1 MPGCCH
7 HGGSSRDIFC
17 ETGPPPGAGHDMTDQ
32 RVRGLD
38 QEASH
43 HGRERKAEVD
53 DHEIKG
59 YEAAER
65 PCVPSSDLESR
76 DSQRLDL

>member
-1 MPGCCH
+1 
-7 HGGSSRDIFC
+7 
-17 ETGPPPGAGHDMTDQ
+17 MTDQ

-43 HGRERKAEVD
+43 HGRKRKAEVE

-65 PCVPSSDLESR
+65 PCVPSPELQTQDL
-76 DSQRLDL
+76 QRLDL

>member
-1 MPGCCH
+1 
-7 HGGSSRDIFC
+7 
-17 ETGPPPGAGHDMTDQ
+17 MTDQ

-59 YEAAER
+59 YEEAAER
-65 PCVPSSDLESR
+65 PCVPSPELQTQDL
-76 DSQRLDL
+76 QRLDL

>member
-1 MPGCCH
+1 
-7 HGGSSRDIFC
+7 
-17 ETGPPPGAGHDMTDQ
+17 MTDQ

-65 PCVPSSDLESR
+65 PCIPSPELQTQDL
-76 DSQRLDL
+76 QRLDL